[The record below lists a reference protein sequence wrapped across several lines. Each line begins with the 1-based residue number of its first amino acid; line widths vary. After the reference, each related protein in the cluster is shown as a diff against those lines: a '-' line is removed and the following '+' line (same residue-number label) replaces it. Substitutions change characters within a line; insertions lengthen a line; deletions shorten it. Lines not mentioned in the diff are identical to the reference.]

1 MLKSLFLMIKTIN
14 THCTFALEEVFDYY
28 SYYQPNALASRMLVL
43 NKKTMKLLRYFL
55 PVLLAVFTFCA
66 CDDWFGGDDPSD
78 KEPQFSDYFKMEIT
92 RCERVADVLIVDF
105 KMKNVSGKDLQQ
117 VELSGA
123 TSKDN
128 LGNGYNGD
136 QDVSLG
142 GKWSYWGQKSIK
154 KNETIT
160 GSFRIRAFDKTNSA
174 QKLTLNFKC
183 ASSDLD
189 FDGKVS
195 IANIK
200 IADKRVLTDGIDTN
214 DFGLKYQLVGT
225 ERKIVDGRN
234 CSFITFTVTNNTGV
248 NLSNVDFCAHNFYG
262 DTEDFNCYMSSDG
275 SAFSYTATVRIQKG
289 ETKTLTIRVND
300 VPDRIKQLRGT
311 VTCRTDSY
319 ILCSENVNFY
329 DMTFE

>member
-1 MLKSLFLMIKTIN
+1 
-14 THCTFALEEVFDYY
+14 
-28 SYYQPNALASRMLVL
+28 MLVL

-78 KEPQFSDYFKMEIT
+78 KEPQFCDYFKMEIT

-117 VELSGA
+117 VELRTA
-123 TSKDN
+123 YNCAKDN
-128 LGNGYNGD
+128 LGNEYYNS

-142 GKWSYWGQKSIK
+142 GKWNYSGKKSIK

-160 GSFRIRAFDKTNSA
+160 GSFRIRDFDKTNSA

-189 FDGKVS
+189 FDGEVS

-225 ERKIVDGRN
+225 DRKIVDGRN

-248 NLSNVDFCAHNFYG
+248 NLSNVKFNPSYFYS
-262 DTEDFNCYMSSDG
+262 DTEQFRCDISSDG
-275 SAFSYTATVRIQKG
+275 SAFSYTTALRIQTG
-289 ETKTLTIRVND
+289 DTKTLTICIYD

-311 VTCRTDSY
+311 VTCSTDSY
-319 ILCSENVNFY
+319 ILCSEDVNFY

>member
-1 MLKSLFLMIKTIN
+1 
-14 THCTFALEEVFDYY
+14 
-28 SYYQPNALASRMLVL
+28 MLVL

-105 KMKNVSGKDLQQ
+105 KMKNVSGKDLQEVQ
-117 VELSGA
+117 LNGTS
-123 TSKDN
+123 SKDN
-128 LGNGYNGD
+128 LGNEYSNM

-183 ASSDLD
+183 VSSDLN
-189 FDGKVS
+189 FNGEVS

-234 CSFITFTVTNNTGV
+234 CSFITFTVTNNTGG

-262 DTEDFNCYMSSDG
+262 DTEDFYCYMSSDG

-289 ETKTLTIRVND
+289 ETKTLTICINN

-311 VTCRTDSY
+311 VTCKTDSY

>member
-1 MLKSLFLMIKTIN
+1 
-14 THCTFALEEVFDYY
+14 
-28 SYYQPNALASRMLVL
+28 
-43 NKKTMKLLRYFL
+43 MKLLRYFL

-66 CDDWFGGDDPSD
+66 CDDWFGNDDPSD

-117 VELSGA
+117 VELRTA
-123 TSKDN
+123 YNCAKDN
-128 LGNGYNGD
+128 LGNEYYNS

-142 GKWSYWGQKSIK
+142 GKWHYSGKKSIK

-160 GSFRIRAFDKTNSA
+160 GSFRIRDFDKTNSA

-189 FDGKVS
+189 FDGEVS

-214 DFGLKYQLVGT
+214 DFGLKYQLVST
-225 ERKIVDGRN
+225 DRKIVDGRN

-248 NLSNVDFCAHNFYG
+248 NLSNVNFNLSYFYS
-262 DTEDFNCYMSSDG
+262 DTEQFRCDISSDG
-275 SAFSYTATVRIQKG
+275 SAFSYTTALRIQTG
-289 ETKTLTIRVND
+289 ETKTLTICIYD

-311 VTCRTDSY
+311 VTCSTDSY
-319 ILCSENVNFY
+319 ILCSEDVNFY

>member
-1 MLKSLFLMIKTIN
+1 
-14 THCTFALEEVFDYY
+14 
-28 SYYQPNALASRMLVL
+28 MLVL

-66 CDDWFGGDDPSD
+66 CDDLFGNDDPSY

-117 VELSGA
+117 VELRTA
-123 TSKDN
+123 YNCAKDN
-128 LGNGYNGD
+128 LGNEYYNS

-142 GKWSYWGQKSIK
+142 GKWHYSGKKSIK

-160 GSFRIRAFDKTNSA
+160 GSFRIRDFDKTNSA

-189 FDGKVS
+189 FDGEVS

-225 ERKIVDGRN
+225 DRKIVDGRN

-248 NLSNVDFCAHNFYG
+248 NLSNVNFNLSYFYS
-262 DTEDFNCYMSSDG
+262 DTEQFRCDISSDG
-275 SAFSYTATVRIQKG
+275 SAFSYTTALRIQTG
-289 ETKTLTIRVND
+289 ETKTLTICIYD

-311 VTCRTDSY
+311 VTCSTDSY
-319 ILCSENVNFY
+319 ILCSEDVNFY

>member
-1 MLKSLFLMIKTIN
+1 
-14 THCTFALEEVFDYY
+14 
-28 SYYQPNALASRMLVL
+28 
-43 NKKTMKLLRYFL
+43 MKLLRYFL

-66 CDDWFGGDDPSD
+66 CDDWFGNDDPSD

-117 VELSGA
+117 VELRTA
-123 TSKDN
+123 YNCAKDN
-128 LGNGYNGD
+128 LGNEYYNS

-142 GKWSYWGQKSIK
+142 GKWHYSGKKSIK

-160 GSFRIRAFDKTNSA
+160 GSFRIRDFDKTNSA

-189 FDGKVS
+189 FDGEVS

-225 ERKIVDGRN
+225 DRKIVDGRN

-248 NLSNVDFCAHNFYG
+248 NLSNVNFNLSYFYS
-262 DTEDFNCYMSSDG
+262 DTEQFRCDISSDG
-275 SAFSYTATVRIQKG
+275 SAFSYTTALRIQTG
-289 ETKTLTIRVND
+289 ETKTLTICIYD

-311 VTCRTDSY
+311 VTCSTDSY
-319 ILCSENVNFY
+319 ILCSEDVNFY

>member
-1 MLKSLFLMIKTIN
+1 
-14 THCTFALEEVFDYY
+14 
-28 SYYQPNALASRMLVL
+28 MLVL

-66 CDDWFGGDDPSD
+66 CDDWFGNDDPSD

-128 LGNGYNGD
+128 LGNGYSNQ

-160 GSFRIRAFDKTNSA
+160 GSFRISGFDKTNSA

-183 ASSDLD
+183 ASSDLN
-189 FDGKVS
+189 FNGEVS

-225 ERKIVDGRN
+225 ERGRN

-262 DTEDFNCYMSSDG
+262 DTEGFNCEMSSDG

-289 ETKTLTIRVND
+289 ETKTLTICIQN
-300 VPDRIKQLRGT
+300 VPDRIKQLRGI

>member
-1 MLKSLFLMIKTIN
+1 MIKTIN
-14 THCTFALEEVFDYY
+14 TYRTFALEEVFDYY

-128 LGNGYNGD
+128 LGNEYNGN

-160 GSFRIRAFDKTNSA
+160 GSFRIGGFDKTNSA

-183 ASSDLD
+183 ASSDLN
-189 FDGKVS
+189 FNGEVS

-234 CSFITFTVTNNTGV
+234 YSFITFTVTNNTGV
-248 NLSNVDFCAHNFYG
+248 NLSNVDFCAHSFYG
-262 DTEDFNCYMSSDG
+262 DTESFNCDMSSDG

-289 ETKTLTIRVND
+289 ETKTLTICINN

-311 VTCRTDSY
+311 VTCKTDSY

>member
-1 MLKSLFLMIKTIN
+1 MIKTIN

-183 ASSDLD
+183 VSSDLN
-189 FDGKVS
+189 FNGEVS

-311 VTCRTDSY
+311 ITCKTDSY

>member
-1 MLKSLFLMIKTIN
+1 
-14 THCTFALEEVFDYY
+14 
-28 SYYQPNALASRMLVL
+28 
-43 NKKTMKLLRYFL
+43 MKLLRYFL

-117 VELSGA
+117 VELRTA
-123 TSKDN
+123 YNCAKDN
-128 LGNGYNGD
+128 LGNEYYD
-136 QDVSLG
+136 SQDVSLG
-142 GKWSYWGQKSIK
+142 GKWNYSGKKSIK

-160 GSFRIRAFDKTNSA
+160 GSFRIRDFDKTNSA

-189 FDGKVS
+189 FDGEVS

-225 ERKIVDGRN
+225 DRKIVDGRN

-248 NLSNVDFCAHNFYG
+248 NLSNVKFYLSYFYS
-262 DTEDFNCYMSSDG
+262 DTEQFRCDISSDG
-275 SAFSYTATVRIQKG
+275 SAFSYTTALRIQTG
-289 ETKTLTIRVND
+289 ETKTLTICIYD

-311 VTCRTDSY
+311 VTCSTDSY
-319 ILCSENVNFY
+319 ILCSEDVNFY

>member
-1 MLKSLFLMIKTIN
+1 MIKTIN
-14 THCTFALEEVFDYY
+14 TYRTFALEEVFDYY

-105 KMKNVSGKDLQQ
+105 KMKNVSGKDLQEVQ
-117 VELSGA
+117 LNGTS
-123 TSKDN
+123 SKDN
-128 LGNGYNGD
+128 LGNEYSNL

-183 ASSDLD
+183 ASSDLN
-189 FDGKVS
+189 FNSEVS

-300 VPDRIKQLRGT
+300 VPDRIKQLRGI

>member
-1 MLKSLFLMIKTIN
+1 MIKTIN

-105 KMKNVSGKDLQQ
+105 KMKNVSGKDLQEVQ
-117 VELSGA
+117 LNGTS
-123 TSKDN
+123 SKDN
-128 LGNGYNGD
+128 LGNEYSNM

-183 ASSDLD
+183 VSSDLN
-189 FDGKVS
+189 FNGEVS

-262 DTEDFNCYMSSDG
+262 DTEDFYCYMSSDG

-289 ETKTLTIRVND
+289 ETKTLTICINN

-311 VTCRTDSY
+311 ITCKTDSY

>member
-1 MLKSLFLMIKTIN
+1 
-14 THCTFALEEVFDYY
+14 
-28 SYYQPNALASRMLVL
+28 
-43 NKKTMKLLRYFL
+43 MKLLRYFL

-117 VELSGA
+117 VELRTA
-123 TSKDN
+123 YNCAKDN
-128 LGNGYNGD
+128 LGNEYYNS

-142 GKWSYWGQKSIK
+142 GKWNYSGKKSIK

-160 GSFRIRAFDKTNSA
+160 GSFRIRDFDKTNSA

-189 FDGKVS
+189 FDGEVS

-225 ERKIVDGRN
+225 DRKIVDGRN

-248 NLSNVDFCAHNFYG
+248 NLSNVKFNLSYFYG
-262 DTEDFNCYMSSDG
+262 DTEQFRCDISSDG
-275 SAFSYTATVRIQKG
+275 SAFSYTTALRIQTG
-289 ETKTLTIRVND
+289 ETKTLTICIYD

-311 VTCRTDSY
+311 VTCSTDSY
-319 ILCSENVNFY
+319 ILCSEDVNFY

>member
-1 MLKSLFLMIKTIN
+1 
-14 THCTFALEEVFDYY
+14 
-28 SYYQPNALASRMLVL
+28 
-43 NKKTMKLLRYFL
+43 MKLLRYFL

-66 CDDWFGGDDPSD
+66 CDDLFGDDNDSD

-105 KMKNVSGKDLQQ
+105 KMKNVSGKDLQEVQ
-117 VELSGA
+117 LNGTS
-123 TSKDN
+123 SKDN
-128 LGNGYNGD
+128 LGNEYSNM

-183 ASSDLD
+183 VSSDLN
-189 FDGKVS
+189 FNGEVS

-262 DTEDFNCYMSSDG
+262 DTEDFYCYMSSDG

-289 ETKTLTIRVND
+289 ETKTLTICINN

-311 VTCRTDSY
+311 VTCKTDSY

>member
-1 MLKSLFLMIKTIN
+1 
-14 THCTFALEEVFDYY
+14 
-28 SYYQPNALASRMLVL
+28 
-43 NKKTMKLLRYFL
+43 MKLLRYFL

-105 KMKNVSGKDLQQ
+105 KMKNVSGKDLQEVQ
-117 VELSGA
+117 LNGTS
-123 TSKDN
+123 SKDN
-128 LGNGYNGD
+128 LGNEYSNL

-183 ASSDLD
+183 VSSDLN
-189 FDGKVS
+189 FNGEVS

-225 ERKIVDGRN
+225 DRKMIDGYN
-234 CSFITFTVTNNTGV
+234 YSFITFTVTNNTGV
-248 NLSNVDFCAHNFYG
+248 NLSNVNFDTNNNYFSG
-262 DTEDFNCYMSSDG
+262 DTESFRCDISSDG
-275 SAFSYTATVRIQKG
+275 SAFSYRTALRIQTG

-311 VTCRTDSY
+311 VTCKTDSY
-319 ILCSENVNFY
+319 ILCSEDVNFY

>member
-189 FDGKVS
+189 FDGEVS

>member
-1 MLKSLFLMIKTIN
+1 
-14 THCTFALEEVFDYY
+14 
-28 SYYQPNALASRMLVL
+28 MLVL

-117 VELSGA
+117 VELSESNNFIG
-123 TSKDN
+123 SKDN
-128 LGNGYNGD
+128 LGNEYYNR

-142 GKWSYWGQKSIK
+142 GRWSGSGQKSIK

-160 GSFRIRAFDKTNSA
+160 GSFRIRGFDKTNSA
-174 QKLTLNFKC
+174 QKLTLNFRC
-183 ASSDLD
+183 ASSDLN
-189 FDGKVS
+189 FNSEVS

-248 NLSNVDFCAHNFYG
+248 NLSNVDFDTDSNYFSG
-262 DTEDFNCYMSSDG
+262 DTESFRYDISSEG
-275 SAFSYTATVRIQKG
+275 SAFSYSTALRIQTG
-289 ETKTLTIRVND
+289 ETKTLTIRVNG

-319 ILCSENVNFY
+319 ILCSEDVNFY

>member
-1 MLKSLFLMIKTIN
+1 
-14 THCTFALEEVFDYY
+14 
-28 SYYQPNALASRMLVL
+28 
-43 NKKTMKLLRYFL
+43 MKLLRYFL

-117 VELSGA
+117 VELSESNNFIG
-123 TSKDN
+123 SKDN
-128 LGNGYNGD
+128 LGNEYYNR

-142 GKWSYWGQKSIK
+142 GRWSGSGQKSIK

-160 GSFRIRAFDKTNSA
+160 GSFRIRGFDKTNSA
-174 QKLTLNFKC
+174 QKLTLNFRC
-183 ASSDLD
+183 ASSDLN
-189 FDGKVS
+189 FNSEVS

-248 NLSNVDFCAHNFYG
+248 NLSNVDFDTDSNYFSG
-262 DTEDFNCYMSSDG
+262 DTESFRCDISSEG
-275 SAFSYTATVRIQKG
+275 SAFSYRTALRIQIG
-289 ETKTLTIRVND
+289 ETKTLTIRVNN

-319 ILCSENVNFY
+319 ILCSEDVNFY

>member
-1 MLKSLFLMIKTIN
+1 
-14 THCTFALEEVFDYY
+14 
-28 SYYQPNALASRMLVL
+28 
-43 NKKTMKLLRYFL
+43 MKLLRYFL

-128 LGNGYNGD
+128 LGNGYSNQ

-160 GSFRIRAFDKTNSA
+160 GSFRISGFDKTNSA

-183 ASSDLD
+183 ASSDLN
-189 FDGKVS
+189 FNGEVS

-225 ERKIVDGRN
+225 ERGRN

-262 DTEDFNCYMSSDG
+262 DTEGFNCEMSSDG

-289 ETKTLTIRVND
+289 ETKTLTICIQN

-319 ILCSENVNFY
+319 ILCSEDVNFY

>member
-1 MLKSLFLMIKTIN
+1 MIKTIN
-14 THCTFALEEVFDYY
+14 TYRTFALEEVLDYY

-105 KMKNVSGKDLQQ
+105 KMKNVSGKDLQEVQ
-117 VELSGA
+117 LNGTS
-123 TSKDN
+123 SKDN
-128 LGNGYNGD
+128 LGNEYSNL

-183 ASSDLD
+183 VSSDLD
-189 FDGKVS
+189 FDGEVS

-300 VPDRIKQLRGT
+300 VPDRIKQLRGI

>member
-1 MLKSLFLMIKTIN
+1 
-14 THCTFALEEVFDYY
+14 
-28 SYYQPNALASRMLVL
+28 
-43 NKKTMKLLRYFL
+43 MKLLRYFL

-117 VELSGA
+117 VELRTA
-123 TSKDN
+123 YNCAKDN
-128 LGNGYNGD
+128 LGNEYYNS

-142 GKWSYWGQKSIK
+142 GKWNYSGKKSIK

-160 GSFRIRAFDKTNSA
+160 GSFRIRDFDKTNSA

-189 FDGKVS
+189 FDGEVS

-214 DFGLKYQLVGT
+214 DFGLKYQLLGT

-248 NLSNVDFCAHNFYG
+248 NLSNVKFNLSYFYS
-262 DTEDFNCYMSSDG
+262 DTEQFRCDISSDG
-275 SAFSYTATVRIQKG
+275 SAFSYTTALRIQTG
-289 ETKTLTIRVND
+289 ETKTLTICIYD

-311 VTCRTDSY
+311 VTCSTDSY
-319 ILCSENVNFY
+319 ILCSEDVNFY

>member
-1 MLKSLFLMIKTIN
+1 
-14 THCTFALEEVFDYY
+14 
-28 SYYQPNALASRMLVL
+28 
-43 NKKTMKLLRYFL
+43 MKLLRYFL

-117 VELSGA
+117 VELRSDYNG
-123 TSKDN
+123 SKDN
-128 LGNGYNGD
+128 LGNGYYNR

-142 GKWSYWGQKSIK
+142 GRWSNLGQKSIK

-160 GSFRIRAFDKTNSA
+160 GSFRIKEFDKTNSA
-174 QKLTLNFKC
+174 QKLTLNFNC
-183 ASSDLD
+183 ASSDLN
-189 FDGKVS
+189 FNGEVS

-225 ERKIVDGRN
+225 DRKMIDGYN
-234 CSFITFTVTNNTGV
+234 YSFITFTVTNNTGV
-248 NLSNVDFCAHNFYG
+248 NLSNVDFDTNNNYFSG
-262 DTEDFNCYMSSDG
+262 DTESFRCDISSDG
-275 SAFSYTATVRIQKG
+275 SAFSSITTLRIQTG
-289 ETKTLTIRVND
+289 ETKTLTIRVNN
-300 VPDRIKQLRGT
+300 VPDRIKQLRGA

-319 ILCSENVNFY
+319 ILCSEDVNFY

>member
-1 MLKSLFLMIKTIN
+1 
-14 THCTFALEEVFDYY
+14 
-28 SYYQPNALASRMLVL
+28 MLVL

-117 VELSGA
+117 VELSESNNFIG
-123 TSKDN
+123 SKDN
-128 LGNGYNGD
+128 LGNEYYNR

-142 GKWSYWGQKSIK
+142 GRWSKSGQKSIK

-160 GSFRIRAFDKTNSA
+160 GSFRIRGFDKTNSA
-174 QKLTLNFKC
+174 QKLTLNFRC
-183 ASSDLD
+183 ASSDLN
-189 FDGKVS
+189 FNSEVS

-248 NLSNVDFCAHNFYG
+248 NLSNVDFDTDSNYFSG
-262 DTEDFNCYMSSDG
+262 DTESFRYDISSEG
-275 SAFSYTATVRIQKG
+275 SAFSYSTALRIQTG
-289 ETKTLTIRVND
+289 ETKTLTIRVNG

-319 ILCSENVNFY
+319 ILCSEDVNFY

>member
-1 MLKSLFLMIKTIN
+1 
-14 THCTFALEEVFDYY
+14 
-28 SYYQPNALASRMLVL
+28 MLVL

-117 VELSGA
+117 VELRTA
-123 TSKDN
+123 YNCAKDN
-128 LGNGYNGD
+128 LGNEYYNS

-142 GKWSYWGQKSIK
+142 GKWNYSGKKSIK

-160 GSFRIRAFDKTNSA
+160 GSFRIRDFDKTNSA

-189 FDGKVS
+189 FDGEVS

-200 IADKRVLTDGIDTN
+200 IADKRVLTNGIDTN

-225 ERKIVDGRN
+225 DRKIVDGRN

-248 NLSNVDFCAHNFYG
+248 NLSNVNFNLSYFYS
-262 DTEDFNCYMSSDG
+262 DTEQFRCDISSDG
-275 SAFSYTATVRIQKG
+275 SAFSYTTALRIQTG
-289 ETKTLTIRVND
+289 ETKTLTICIYD

-311 VTCRTDSY
+311 VTCSTDSY
-319 ILCSENVNFY
+319 ILCSEDVNFY

>member
-1 MLKSLFLMIKTIN
+1 
-14 THCTFALEEVFDYY
+14 
-28 SYYQPNALASRMLVL
+28 MLVL

-117 VELSGA
+117 VELRTA
-123 TSKDN
+123 YNCAKDN
-128 LGNGYNGD
+128 LGNEYYNS

-142 GKWSYWGQKSIK
+142 GKWNYSGKKSIK

-160 GSFRIRAFDKTNSA
+160 GSFRIRDFDKTNSA

-189 FDGKVS
+189 FDGEVS

-214 DFGLKYQLVGT
+214 DFGLKYQLLGT

-248 NLSNVDFCAHNFYG
+248 NLSNVKFYLSYFYS
-262 DTEDFNCYMSSDG
+262 DTEQFRCDISSDG
-275 SAFSYTATVRIQKG
+275 SAFSSTTALRIQTG
-289 ETKTLTIRVND
+289 ETKTLTICIYD

-311 VTCRTDSY
+311 VTCSTDSY
-319 ILCSENVNFY
+319 ILCSEDVNFY

>member
-1 MLKSLFLMIKTIN
+1 M
-14 THCTFALEEVFDYY
+14 
-28 SYYQPNALASRMLVL
+28 L

-55 PVLLAVFTFCA
+55 PVLLVVFTFCA
-66 CDDWFGGDDPSD
+66 CDDWFGNDDPS
-78 KEPQFSDYFKMEIT
+78 QFSDYFKMEIT

-128 LGNGYNGD
+128 LGNGYSNQ

-160 GSFRIRAFDKTNSA
+160 GSFRISGFDKTNSA

-183 ASSDLD
+183 ASSDLN
-189 FDGKVS
+189 FNGEVS

-200 IADKRVLTDGIDTN
+200 IADKRVLTDGIESLLRPFKCIGVPAHELAMMMTIALRFIPTLIEETDRIIKAQTARGA
-214 DFGLKYQLVGT
+214 DFDSGSLLQ
-225 ERKIVDGRN
+225 RARN
-234 CSFITFTVTNNTGV
+234 MLPILIPLFI
-248 NLSNVDFCAHNFYG
+248 
-262 DTEDFNCYMSSDG
+262 
-275 SAFSYTATVRIQKG
+275 SAFRRADELAIAMEARCYRGG
-289 ETKTLTIRVND
+289 EGRTRMHELVYKTGDFIALLDHDD
-300 VPDRIKQLRGT
+300 VL
-311 VTCRTDSY
+311 Y
-319 ILCSENVNFY
+319 LNAL
-329 DMTFE
+329 FEVWQ

>member
-1 MLKSLFLMIKTIN
+1 
-14 THCTFALEEVFDYY
+14 
-28 SYYQPNALASRMLVL
+28 MLVL

-117 VELSGA
+117 VELRTA
-123 TSKDN
+123 YNCAKDN
-128 LGNGYNGD
+128 LGNEYYNS

-142 GKWSYWGQKSIK
+142 GKWNYSGKKSIK

-160 GSFRIRAFDKTNSA
+160 GSFRIRDFDKTNSA

-189 FDGKVS
+189 FDGEVS

-214 DFGLKYQLVGT
+214 DFGLKYQLLGT

-248 NLSNVDFCAHNFYG
+248 NLSNVKFNLSYFYS
-262 DTEDFNCYMSSDG
+262 DTEQFRCDISSDG
-275 SAFSYTATVRIQKG
+275 SAFSYTTALRIQTG
-289 ETKTLTIRVND
+289 ETKTLTICIYD

-311 VTCRTDSY
+311 VTCSTDSY
-319 ILCSENVNFY
+319 ILCSEDVNFY

>member
-1 MLKSLFLMIKTIN
+1 
-14 THCTFALEEVFDYY
+14 
-28 SYYQPNALASRMLVL
+28 MLVL

-105 KMKNVSGKDLQQ
+105 KMKNVSGKDLQEVQ
-117 VELSGA
+117 LNGTS
-123 TSKDN
+123 SKDN
-128 LGNGYNGD
+128 LGNEYSNL

-183 ASSDLD
+183 VSSDLN
-189 FDGKVS
+189 FNGEVS

-248 NLSNVDFCAHNFYG
+248 NLSNVNFDTNNNYFSG
-262 DTEDFNCYMSSDG
+262 DTESFRCDISSDG
-275 SAFSYTATVRIQKG
+275 SAFSYRTALRIQTG

-311 VTCRTDSY
+311 VTCSTDSY
-319 ILCSENVNFY
+319 ILCSEDVNFY

>member
-1 MLKSLFLMIKTIN
+1 MIKTIN
-14 THCTFALEEVFDYY
+14 TYRTFALEEVFDYY

-105 KMKNVSGKDLQQ
+105 KMKNVSGKDLQEVQ
-117 VELSGA
+117 LNGTS
-123 TSKDN
+123 SKDN
-128 LGNGYNGD
+128 LGNEYSNM

-142 GKWSYWGQKSIK
+142 GKWSDWGQKSIK

-183 ASSDLD
+183 VSSDLN
-189 FDGKVS
+189 FNGEVS

-262 DTEDFNCYMSSDG
+262 DTEDFYCYMSSDG

-289 ETKTLTIRVND
+289 ETKTLTICINN

-311 VTCRTDSY
+311 VTCKTDSY

>member
-1 MLKSLFLMIKTIN
+1 
-14 THCTFALEEVFDYY
+14 
-28 SYYQPNALASRMLVL
+28 
-43 NKKTMKLLRYFL
+43 MKLLRYFL

-117 VELSGA
+117 VELRSDYNG
-123 TSKDN
+123 SKDN
-128 LGNGYNGD
+128 LGNGYYNR

-142 GKWSYWGQKSIK
+142 GRWNYSGKKSIK

-160 GSFRIRAFDKTNSA
+160 GSFRIKEFDKTNSA

-189 FDGKVS
+189 FDGEVS

-200 IADKRVLTDGIDTN
+200 IVDKRVLTDGIDTN

-248 NLSNVDFCAHNFYG
+248 NLSNVDFYANYFYG
-262 DTEDFNCYMSSDG
+262 DTESFNCDMSSDG
-275 SAFSYTATVRIQKG
+275 SAFSYTATVRIQTG
-289 ETKTLTIRVND
+289 ETKTLTVRVDN

>member
-1 MLKSLFLMIKTIN
+1 
-14 THCTFALEEVFDYY
+14 
-28 SYYQPNALASRMLVL
+28 
-43 NKKTMKLLRYFL
+43 MKLLRYFL

-117 VELSGA
+117 VELRTA
-123 TSKDN
+123 YNCAKDN
-128 LGNGYNGD
+128 LGNEYYNS

-142 GKWSYWGQKSIK
+142 GKWNYSGKKSIK

-160 GSFRIRAFDKTNSA
+160 GSFRIRDFDKTNSA

-183 ASSDLD
+183 VSSDLD
-189 FDGKVS
+189 FDGEVS

-225 ERKIVDGRN
+225 DRKIVDGRN

-248 NLSNVDFCAHNFYG
+248 NLSNVNFNLSYFYS
-262 DTEDFNCYMSSDG
+262 DTEQFRCDISSDG
-275 SAFSYTATVRIQKG
+275 SAFSYTTALRIQTG
-289 ETKTLTIRVND
+289 ETKTLTICIYD

-311 VTCRTDSY
+311 VTCSTDSY
-319 ILCSENVNFY
+319 ILCSEDVNFY

>member
-1 MLKSLFLMIKTIN
+1 
-14 THCTFALEEVFDYY
+14 
-28 SYYQPNALASRMLVL
+28 
-43 NKKTMKLLRYFL
+43 MKLLRYFL

-117 VELSGA
+117 VELRTA
-123 TSKDN
+123 YNCAKDN
-128 LGNGYNGD
+128 LGNEYYNS

-142 GKWSYWGQKSIK
+142 GKWNYSGKKSIK

-160 GSFRIRAFDKTNSA
+160 GSFRIRDFDKTNSA

-189 FDGKVS
+189 FDGEVS

-225 ERKIVDGRN
+225 DRKIVDGRN

-248 NLSNVDFCAHNFYG
+248 NLSNVDFDTDSNYFSG
-262 DTEDFNCYMSSDG
+262 DTESFRYDISSDG
-275 SAFSYTATVRIQKG
+275 SAFNYITTLRIQKG
-289 ETKTLTIRVND
+289 ETKTLTICIYN
-300 VPDRIKQLRGT
+300 VPDRIKQLRGI

>member
-1 MLKSLFLMIKTIN
+1 M
-14 THCTFALEEVFDYY
+14 
-28 SYYQPNALASRMLVL
+28 L

-105 KMKNVSGKDLQQ
+105 KMKNVSGKDLQEVQ
-117 VELSGA
+117 LNGTS
-123 TSKDN
+123 SKDN
-128 LGNGYNGD
+128 LGNEYSNL

-183 ASSDLD
+183 VSSDLN
-189 FDGKVS
+189 FNGEVS

-262 DTEDFNCYMSSDG
+262 DTEDFYCYMSSDG

-289 ETKTLTIRVND
+289 ETKTLTICINN

-311 VTCRTDSY
+311 VTCKTDSY

>member
-1 MLKSLFLMIKTIN
+1 M
-14 THCTFALEEVFDYY
+14 
-28 SYYQPNALASRMLVL
+28 
-43 NKKTMKLLRYFL
+43 
-55 PVLLAVFTFCA
+55 FTFCA

-117 VELSGA
+117 VELTEPYNFIG
-123 TSKDN
+123 SKDN
-128 LGNGYNGD
+128 LGNEYYNR

-142 GKWSYWGQKSIK
+142 GRWSVSGKKSIK

-160 GSFRIRAFDKTNSA
+160 GSFRIRGFDKTNSA
-174 QKLTLNFKC
+174 QKLTLNFEC
-183 ASSDLD
+183 ISSDLN
-189 FDGKVS
+189 FDSEVN

-248 NLSNVDFCAHNFYG
+248 NLSNVDFHASNFSG
-262 DTEDFNCYMSSDG
+262 DTESFSFCQMSSDG
-275 SAFSYTATVRIQKG
+275 SAFSYTATVRIQTG
-289 ETKTLTIRVND
+289 ETKTLTICIYD
-300 VPDRIKQLRGT
+300 VPDRIKQLRGS
-311 VTCRTDSY
+311 VTCSTDSY
-319 ILCSENVNFY
+319 ILCSEDVNFY

>member
-1 MLKSLFLMIKTIN
+1 
-14 THCTFALEEVFDYY
+14 
-28 SYYQPNALASRMLVL
+28 
-43 NKKTMKLLRYFL
+43 MKLLRYFL

-66 CDDWFGGDDPSD
+66 CDDWFGDDNDSD

-117 VELSGA
+117 VELRTA
-123 TSKDN
+123 YNCAKDN
-128 LGNGYNGD
+128 LGNEYYNS

-142 GKWSYWGQKSIK
+142 GKWNYSGKKSIK

-160 GSFRIRAFDKTNSA
+160 GSFRIRDFDKTNSA

-189 FDGKVS
+189 FDGEVS

-214 DFGLKYQLVGT
+214 DFGLKYQLLGT

-248 NLSNVDFCAHNFYG
+248 NLSNVKFNLSYFYS
-262 DTEDFNCYMSSDG
+262 DTEQFRCDISSDG
-275 SAFSYTATVRIQKG
+275 SAFSYTTALRIQTG
-289 ETKTLTIRVND
+289 ETKTLTICIYD

-311 VTCRTDSY
+311 VTCSTDSY
-319 ILCSENVNFY
+319 ILCSEDVNFY

>member
-1 MLKSLFLMIKTIN
+1 
-14 THCTFALEEVFDYY
+14 
-28 SYYQPNALASRMLVL
+28 
-43 NKKTMKLLRYFL
+43 MKLLRYFL

-117 VELSGA
+117 VQLSNYNA
-123 TSKDN
+123 SSKDN
-128 LGNGYNGD
+128 LGNDYYNR

-142 GKWSYWGQKSIK
+142 GKWSNLGQKSIK

-160 GSFRIRAFDKTNSA
+160 GSFRIKEFDKTNSA
-174 QKLTLNFKC
+174 QKLTLNFNC
-183 ASSDLD
+183 ASSDLN
-189 FDGKVS
+189 FNSEVS

-225 ERKIVDGRN
+225 ERKMIDGYN
-234 CSFITFTVTNNTGV
+234 YSFITFTVTNNTGV
-248 NLSNVDFCAHNFYG
+248 NLSNVNFDTNNNYFSG
-262 DTEDFNCYMSSDG
+262 DTESFRCDISSDG
-275 SAFSYTATVRIQKG
+275 SAFSSRTALRIQTG
-289 ETKTLTIRVND
+289 ETKTLTIRVNG

-311 VTCRTDSY
+311 VTCSTDSY
-319 ILCSENVNFY
+319 ILCSEDVNFY

>member
-1 MLKSLFLMIKTIN
+1 
-14 THCTFALEEVFDYY
+14 
-28 SYYQPNALASRMLVL
+28 MLVL

-117 VELSGA
+117 VELRTA
-123 TSKDN
+123 YNCAKDN
-128 LGNGYNGD
+128 LGNEYYNS

-142 GKWSYWGQKSIK
+142 GKWNYSGKKSIK

-160 GSFRIRAFDKTNSA
+160 GSFRIRDFDKTNSA

-189 FDGKVS
+189 FDGEVS
-195 IANIK
+195 IANIN

-225 ERKIVDGRN
+225 DRKIVDGRN

-248 NLSNVDFCAHNFYG
+248 NLSNVKFNLSYFYS
-262 DTEDFNCYMSSDG
+262 DTEQFRCDISSDG
-275 SAFSYTATVRIQKG
+275 SAFSYTTALRIQTG
-289 ETKTLTIRVND
+289 ETKTLTICIYD

-311 VTCRTDSY
+311 VTCSTDSY
-319 ILCSENVNFY
+319 ILCSEDVNFY

>member
-1 MLKSLFLMIKTIN
+1 
-14 THCTFALEEVFDYY
+14 
-28 SYYQPNALASRMLVL
+28 
-43 NKKTMKLLRYFL
+43 MKLLRYFL

-128 LGNGYNGD
+128 LGNEYSNM

-183 ASSDLD
+183 VSSDLD
-189 FDGKVS
+189 FDGEVS

-248 NLSNVDFCAHNFYG
+248 NLSDVDFHAYNFYG
-262 DTEDFNCYMSSDG
+262 DTEDFNCDMSSDG

-289 ETKTLTIRVND
+289 ETKTLTICIKN

-311 VTCRTDSY
+311 VTCKTDSY

>member
-1 MLKSLFLMIKTIN
+1 
-14 THCTFALEEVFDYY
+14 
-28 SYYQPNALASRMLVL
+28 
-43 NKKTMKLLRYFL
+43 MKLLRYFL

-142 GKWSYWGQKSIK
+142 GKWNYSGKKSIK

-160 GSFRIRAFDKTNSA
+160 GSFRIRDFDKTNSA

-189 FDGKVS
+189 FDGEVS

-225 ERKIVDGRN
+225 DRKIVDGRN

-248 NLSNVDFCAHNFYG
+248 NLSNVEFITTKFSA
-262 DTEDFNCYMSSDG
+262 DTESFWCDISSDG
-275 SAFSYTATVRIQKG
+275 SAFSYTTALRIQTG
-289 ETKTLTIRVND
+289 ETKTLTICIYD

-311 VTCRTDSY
+311 VTCSTDSY
-319 ILCSENVNFY
+319 ILCSEDVNFY

>member
-1 MLKSLFLMIKTIN
+1 
-14 THCTFALEEVFDYY
+14 
-28 SYYQPNALASRMLVL
+28 MLVL

-117 VELSGA
+117 VELRTA
-123 TSKDN
+123 YNCAKDN
-128 LGNGYNGD
+128 LGNEYYNS

-142 GKWSYWGQKSIK
+142 GKWNYSGKKSIK

-160 GSFRIRAFDKTNSA
+160 GSFRIRDFDKTNSA

-189 FDGKVS
+189 FDGEVS

-248 NLSNVDFCAHNFYG
+248 NLSDVDFCAHSFYG
-262 DTEDFNCYMSSDG
+262 DTEGFNCDMSSDG

-289 ETKTLTIRVND
+289 ETKTLTICIKN

-319 ILCSENVNFY
+319 ILCSEDVNFY

>member
-1 MLKSLFLMIKTIN
+1 
-14 THCTFALEEVFDYY
+14 
-28 SYYQPNALASRMLVL
+28 MLVL

-117 VELSGA
+117 VELRDVG
-123 TSKDN
+123 SKDN
-128 LGNGYNGD
+128 LGNKYYTG

-160 GSFRIRAFDKTNSA
+160 GSFRISAFDKTNSA
-174 QKLTLNFKC
+174 QKLTLNFRC
-183 ASSDLD
+183 ASSDLN
-189 FDGKVS
+189 FDGEVS

-248 NLSNVDFCAHNFYG
+248 NLSDVKFITSNFYA
-262 DTEDFNCYMSSDG
+262 DTESFGCDISSDG
-275 SAFSYTATVRIQKG
+275 SAFNYITTLRIQKG
-289 ETKTLTIRVND
+289 ETKTLTICIYN
-300 VPDRIKQLRGT
+300 VPDRIKQLRGI